1 MKKLLIAC
9 AISVSSLLNLLM
21 LPASAQVVI
30 NGYLF
35 QGEELAQLEYL
46 LGATV
51 LDGSYW
57 LNTQTGDWGYAGDST
72 VQGNLLA
79 APQSR
84 SASGSGSGTQ
94 SYYQGNASSYS
105 SYASDGKC
113 AYFSTEYGSFS
124 TCD

>member
-9 AISVSSLLNLLM
+9 AISASSLLNLFI

-46 LGATV
+46 LGAPV

-57 LNTQTGDWGYAGDST
+57 LNTSTGDWGYAGDPT
-72 VQGNLLA
+72 VRGNLLA
-79 APQSR
+79 ALQSR
-84 SASGSGSGTQ
+84 SSAGAGSGTH
-94 SYYQGNASSYS
+94 SSFQGNASSYS
-105 SYASDGKC
+105 SYASDGEC

-124 TCD
+124 SCD

>member
-9 AISVSSLLNLLM
+9 AFSVSSLLSLFT

-35 QGEELAQLEYL
+35 QGEELAQLEYF
-46 LGATV
+46 LGAPV
-51 LDGSYW
+51 PDGSYW
-57 LNTQTGDWGYAGDST
+57 LNTNTGDWGYAGDAT

-84 SASGSGSGTQ
+84 SSSGAGSGTH

-105 SYASDGKC
+105 SYASDGEC

-124 TCD
+124 SCD